1 MAGVREKGNVEYFT
15 LVYLNSSPL
24 AEEET
29 KRLRVLVN
37 YLKMFDDVDDCVAF
51 INGVTSERILLI
63 LSAEFSS
70 TILPRIE
77 DLQQVL
83 NIYLL
88 ESSDDSSSSSLKVRG
103 SYSSIDPIVERMTD
117 DINVITRDL
126 ITYTQI
132 SSTASD
138 GDATFLHSRLI
149 NEVIL
154 KNEGVDNALK
164 ELIDFARDEY
174 EGNDEELRL
183 IDEFQSDYQPERAI
197 WWFTR
202 PCFLSKVS
210 LRRSLTSS
218 ILSLPFDLDV
228 EQSSSHSRS
237 GHSLSTS
244 SVHSA
249 SSSTDRE

>member
-1 MAGVREKGNVEYFT
+1 MTGVREKGNVEYFT

-24 AEEET
+24 DEGET
-29 KRLRVLVN
+29 KRLRALVN

-51 INGVTSERILLI
+51 INGVTNERILLI
-63 LSAEFSS
+63 LSAEYSS
-70 TILPRIE
+70 TILPRIG

-88 ESSDDSSSSSLKVRG
+88 TSSDDSPSSPSSSSKVQG
-103 SYSSIDPIVERMTD
+103 SYSNIDPIVEQMSE
-117 DINVITRDL
+117 DIQVITRDL

-164 ELIDFARDEY
+164 ELVDFARDEY
-174 EGNDEELRL
+174 EGNDAELRL
-183 IDEFQSDYQPERAI
+183 IEEFQSDYQSDRAI

-202 PCFLSKVS
+202 SCFLSKVS
-210 LRRSLTSS
+210 LDRMN
-218 ILSLPFDLDV
+218 
-228 EQSSSHSRS
+228 
-237 GHSLSTS
+237 
-244 SVHSA
+244 
-249 SSSTDRE
+249 SST